1 MPLAL
6 ALVDDEIF
14 APQLSTHNPICP
26 PTEVGGYGS
35 ELEKLFII
43 RHSLSFWAL
52 ACFDFIAAHLGWVVK
67 AVHHSPLATR

>member
-14 APQLSTHNPICP
+14 APQLSTRNPICP
-26 PTEVGGYGS
+26 PTEVGGYGN

-43 RHSLSFWAL
+43 RYSLF
-52 ACFDFIAAHLGWVVK
+52 
-67 AVHHSPLATR
+67 ATRCRFGL

>member
-26 PTEVGGYGS
+26 PTEVGGYGNELYGN

-43 RHSLSFWAL
+43 RYSLF
-52 ACFDFIAAHLGWVVK
+52 
-67 AVHHSPLATR
+67 ATRCRFGL

>member
-26 PTEVGGYGS
+26 PTEVGGYGN
-35 ELEKLFII
+35 ELENLK
-43 RHSLSFWAL
+43 SCLSFATR
-52 ACFDFIAAHLGWVVK
+52 C
-67 AVHHSPLATR
+67 SPLAVVLGFSLL